1 MMVIYKLFNILD
13 LIIFFNNSSFNI
25 SVCTSLIQNSER
37 YEEENGGSRIRID
50 VLTQLCAM
58 YPPAALVI
66 RAKCVR
72 NCLIS
77 N

>member
-1 MMVIYKLFNILD
+1 MFL
-13 LIIFFNNSSFNI
+13 
-25 SVCTSLIQNSER
+25 VCTSLIQNSER
-37 YEEENGGSRIRID
+37 YEEENGGSRIRMD
-50 VLTQLCAM
+50 VLIQLCAM

-72 NCLIS
+72 QFLTN

>member
-1 MMVIYKLFNILD
+1 MNIFNIILYLMFD
-13 LIIFFNNSSFNI
+13 IVFL
-25 SVCTSLIQNSER
+25 VCTSLIQNSER
-37 YEEENGGSRIRID
+37 YEEENGGSRIRMD

-72 NCLIS
+72 QF
-77 N
+77 

>member
-1 MMVIYKLFNILD
+1 MLKFNTFCFT
-13 LIIFFNNSSFNI
+13 IFL
-25 SVCTSLIQNSER
+25 VCTSLIQNSER
-37 YEEENGGSRIRID
+37 YEEENGGSRIRMD

-72 NCLIS
+72 KLCY
-77 N
+77 